1 MKLIR
6 TCLMLWIGVCVFT
19 THAVAVADV
28 EWETYVNINE
38 WNQALNHG
46 DVDDLTAL
54 YTDDAVVLDLDGK
67 ISTNS
72 EEIRAFWRSRLSA
85 DQRGDKLV
93 IIEFQGD
100 ADRIVTAAKWLAAG
114 AKWEGTLVSIFER
127 QGDGTWKTRFQRWN

>member
-6 TCLMLWIGVCVFT
+6 TWLMLWIGVGVFAA
-19 THAVAVADV
+19 HAVAADV
-28 EWETYVNINE
+28 EWEAYVNINE

-46 DVDDLTAL
+46 DVDSLAAL
-54 YTDDAVVLDLDGK
+54 YTDDAVVLDLDGRV
-67 ISTNS
+67 STNS
-72 EEIRAFWRSRLSA
+72 EEIREFWRSRLSA
-85 DQRGDKLV
+85 DQKGDKLV